1 VDRTSSRVRES
12 PLRAL
17 RSLPGGLLAYVC
29 TVVGFTVAVVAAAA
43 ATTSVTGRGWAWL
56 GLLLACAIAH
66 LEVTQGLER
75 IRELPEGTPYT
86 HLQSTWYIAGL
97 LLLPLP
103 LQVILIAVTFAY
115 EWVRVFARR
124 APVHRKVFSASTV
137 VLGVAGATLVLS
149 ALYPGVAAPYV
160 TVLDGPRGVVAI
172 VLAGLI
178 YRLTNYGLVVI
189 AIIMDNR
196 DQPAHRALGPAS
208 DQLIIAA
215 AIGLGYVYAL
225 VALTRPWMLVFV
237 LVLVVGLHLGLL
249 LPQFQHAA
257 RTDRRTQ
264 LADAT
269 WWHEVAEREL
279 DRARRLGDHVGVLLL
294 DLDHFKDINDRFGH
308 LTGDAVL
315 RAVADAVRGCVRGHG
330 PDLAGRWGGEEFVLL
345 LPGLDPA
352 GLRAAAERIRAAIAA
367 ITIPAIDRRTEE
379 DAVITLTASVGAAM
393 FPDHGHDLTTVLL
406 AVDDAVYG
414 AKDRGRDQTVTA
426 PIQ

>member
-1 VDRTSSRVRES
+1 MDRASSRVRES

-17 RSLPGGLLAYVC
+17 WSLPRGLVAYVC
-29 TVVGFTVAVVAAAA
+29 VIVGLTVTVVAA
-43 ATTSVTGRGWAWL
+43 TTVTTHVDSSDWVWL

-66 LEVTQGLER
+66 LELTQGLER

-103 LQVILIAVTFAY
+103 LQVVLIAVTFTY
-115 EWVRVFARR
+115 EWFRVFARR

-137 VLGVAGATLVLS
+137 VLGVAGATLALS
-149 ALYPGVAAPYV
+149 ALYPAAAAPYI

-172 VLAGLI
+172 VLAGAI
-178 YRLTNYGLVVI
+178 YRLVNYGLVVI

-225 VALTRPWMLVFV
+225 VAVTRPWTLVFV

-264 LADAT
+264 LADPA
-269 WWHEVAEREL
+269 WWHDVAEREL
-279 DRARRLGDHVGVLLL
+279 ERARRLGDHVGLLLL
-294 DLDHFKDINDRFGH
+294 DLDHFKQINDRFGH
-308 LTGDAVL
+308 LAGNAVL
-315 RAVADAVRGCVRGHG
+315 RAVADALRGCVRGHG
-330 PDLAGRWGGEEFVLL
+330 RDLVGRWGGEEFVVL
-345 LPGLDPA
+345 LPGIDPA
-352 GLRAAAERIRAAIAA
+352 ALTTVAERIRATIAA
-367 ITIPAIDRRTEE
+367 ITLRAPDRRT
-379 DAVITLTASVGAAM
+379 DKPAVITLTTSVGAAM
-393 FPDHGHDLTTVLL
+393 FPDHGDDLTTLLL
-406 AVDDAVYG
+406 AVDDAVYQ
-414 AKDRGRDQTVTA
+414 AKDQGRDRAVTA
-426 PIQ
+426 GPC

>member
-1 VDRTSSRVRES
+1 MGQASSRDRES
-12 PLRAL
+12 PLRAFL
-17 RSLPGGLLAYVC
+17 ALPRGLVAYVGGIVGL
-29 TVVGFTVAVVAAAA
+29 TVVVVAATTAA
-43 ATTSVTGRGWAWL
+43 TSVTGADWAWL

-66 LEVTQGLER
+66 LELTQGLER

-97 LLLPLP
+97 LLLPPP
-103 LQVILIAVTFAY
+103 LQAILIAVTFTY
-115 EWVRVFARR
+115 EWFRVFARR

-149 ALYPGVAAPYV
+149 AFYPAAAAPYIA
-160 TVLDGPRGVVAI
+160 VLDGPRGVAAI
-172 VLAGLI
+172 VLAGAI
-178 YRLTNYGLVVI
+178 YRLVNYGLVVI

-225 VALTRPWMLVFV
+225 VATTRPWTLVFV
-237 LVLVVGLHLGLL
+237 LVLVIGLHLGLL

-264 LADAT
+264 LADPT

-279 DRARRLGDHVGVLLL
+279 DRARRLGDHVGLLLL
-294 DLDHFKDINDRFGH
+294 DLDHFKQINDRFGH
-308 LTGDAVL
+308 LAGDAVL
-315 RAVADAVRGCVRGHG
+315 RAVADALRGCVRGHG
-330 PDLAGRWGGEEFVLL
+330 RDLVGRWGGEEFVVL

-352 GLRAAAERIRAAIAA
+352 ALTTVAERIRATVAGV
-367 ITIPAIDRRTEE
+367 TVDGTDRRTG
-379 DAVITLTASVGAAM
+379 DPAVITLTTSIGAAV
-393 FPDHGHDLTTVLL
+393 FPDHGGNLTDLLR
-406 AVDDAVYG
+406 AVDDAVYR
-414 AKDRGRDQTVTA
+414 AKDRGRDRTVTA
-426 PIQ
+426 QAQ